1 MYNKTD
7 YVKGK
12 GNKMK
17 EKIHFYVPDFYSNA
31 PLYVLLADFIEHIPQ
46 WFYDDFDIAAA
57 YGSFP
62 NCIWNGGRTSF
73 GSVEADSMEKIVEE
87 LNKRNIAVRHTFT
100 NPLIE
105 EKHLSDIF
113 ANICLQVADNGKN
126 EVLVNTQV
134 MEDYVRANYPSYKVI
149 SSTTKCLKTIK
160 EVEDELKK
168 DYYLVVLDSALN
180 VDPAIFNIEGKER
193 LELLVDH
200 ACRVDCPNRTAHYKD
215 VGKSQLSYRNSK
227 FKCPYIGATFE
238 DIMKR
243 EHSITRE
250 MMNEK
255 FIPGGIRH
263 FKLDGRA
270 FAAEKLVDSILYF
283 MVKPEYRSKVKEIIK
298 KEVYKNQ
305 NVW

>member
-1 MYNKTD
+1 MS
-7 YVKGK
+7 
-12 GNKMK
+12 
-17 EKIHFYVPDFYSNA
+17 EKIHFYVPDFYRNG
-31 PLYVLLADFIEHIPQ
+31 PLYMLLADFIEHIPQ

-73 GSVEADSMEKIVEE
+73 GYVDADAMEKIVEE
-87 LNKRNIAVRHTFT
+87 LNKRKIAVRHTFT

-113 ANICLQVADNGKN
+113 ANICLETSNNGMN
-126 EVLVNTQV
+126 EVLVNTEIL
-134 MEDYVRANYPSYKVI
+134 EDYIRTNYPDFKII

-160 EVEDELKK
+160 EVEEELKK

-180 VDPAIFNIEGKER
+180 NDPAIFDIEGRDR

-200 ACRVDCPNRTAHYKD
+200 GCQVNCPNRTAHYID
-215 VGKSQLSYRNSK
+215 VGKNQLAYRHSK
-227 FKCPYIGATFE
+227 FQCPHIGATFE

-250 MMNEK
+250 RMDEV
-255 FIPGGIRH
+255 FVPGGFKH
-263 FKLDGRA
+263 FKLDGRG
-270 FAAEKLVDSILYF
+270 FKPEKLVDSLLYF
-283 MVKPEYRSKVKEIIK
+283 MVKPEFRPKVKDIIK
-298 KEVYKNQ
+298 KEIYKNQ
-305 NVW
+305 EVW